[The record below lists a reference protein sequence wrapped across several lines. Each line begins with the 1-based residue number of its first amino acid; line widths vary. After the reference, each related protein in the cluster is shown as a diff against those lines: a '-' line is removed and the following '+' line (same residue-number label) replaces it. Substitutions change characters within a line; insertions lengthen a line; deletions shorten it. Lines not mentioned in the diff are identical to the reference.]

1 MKLLQ
6 TLNLFA
12 ELIHLFYQ
20 LGLLTRQYILPSIV
34 YVYCWA
40 DWYIKPALSIPYY
53 YLQVR
58 QQRLL
63 LTSKTL
69 H

>member
-20 LGLLTRQYILPSIV
+20 LGLLTRQYLVPSVV
-34 YVYCWA
+34 YVYCIL
-40 DWYIKPALSIPYY
+40 DYYIKPALSIPYY

-63 LTSKTL
+63 LTSKEL
-69 H
+69 Y

>member
-20 LGLLTRQYILPSIV
+20 LGLLTRQYLVPSVV
-34 YVYCWA
+34 YVYCII
-40 DWYIKPALSIPYY
+40 DYYIKPAIMIPYY
-53 YLQVR
+53 YQQVR
-58 QQRLL
+58 QERLL

>member
-20 LGLLTRQYILPSIV
+20 LGILTRQYILPSIV

-40 DWYIKPALSIPYY
+40 DFYIKPALSIPYY
-53 YLQVR
+53 YLKVR

-63 LTSKTL
+63 LTPKLL

>member
-20 LGLLTRQYILPSIV
+20 LGLLTRQYLVPSVV
-34 YVYCWA
+34 YVYCIL
-40 DWYIKPALSIPYY
+40 DYYVKPAILIPYY
-53 YLQVR
+53 YQQVR
-58 QQRLL
+58 QERLL
-63 LTSKTL
+63 LTSKVL

>member
-20 LGLLTRQYILPSIV
+20 LGLLTRQYLLPSIV

-40 DWYIKPALSIPYY
+40 DYYIKPALSIPVSYTH
-53 YLQVR
+53 
-58 QQRLL
+58 
-63 LTSKTL
+63 LTLPTIL
-69 H
+69 RV

>member
-6 TLNLFA
+6 TLDLFA

-20 LGLLTRQYILPSIV
+20 LGLLTRQYLVPSVV
-34 YVYCWA
+34 YVYCIL
-40 DWYIKPALSIPYY
+40 DYYIKPALSIPYY

-63 LTSKTL
+63 LTSKEIY
-69 H
+69 

>member
-20 LGLLTRQYILPSIV
+20 LGLLTRQYLVPSIV
-34 YVYCWA
+34 YVYCIL
-40 DWYIKPALSIPYY
+40 DYYIKPALSIPYY

-63 LTSKTL
+63 LTSKEL
-69 H
+69 Y

>member
-20 LGLLTRQYILPSIV
+20 LGLLTRQYIFPSIV

-40 DWYIKPALSIPYY
+40 EWYILPALKIPYY
-53 YLQVR
+53 YVKVR
-58 QQRLL
+58 EQRLL
-63 LTSKTL
+63 LTPKL
-69 H
+69 PH